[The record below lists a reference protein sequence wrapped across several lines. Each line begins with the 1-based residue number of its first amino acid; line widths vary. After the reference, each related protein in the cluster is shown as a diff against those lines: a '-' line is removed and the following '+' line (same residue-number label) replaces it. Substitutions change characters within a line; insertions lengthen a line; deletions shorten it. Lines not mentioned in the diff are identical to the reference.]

1 MDCRNATDS
10 PLWAQHVEHVRGDS
24 LSPPVL
30 ERVRRAAD
38 EAHSVMVVLDSWH
51 GYEHVRRE
59 LAAYH
64 ALVTPGQY
72 LVVQDTKLDR
82 LRGRPSASGG
92 GARLHERRARHHP
105 VCDRPVA

>member
-1 MDCRNATDS
+1 M
-10 PLWAQHVEHVRGDS
+10 RGNS

-30 ERVRRAAD
+30 ERMRRAAD

-82 LRGRPSASGG
+82 LRGRPSAKAAVRAFMSGAPG
-92 GARLHERRARHHP
+92 TTRFVTDRSREYLLYSQHAEGFLRRLY
-105 VCDRPVA
+105 